1 MIFTMSAGC
10 FARSVM
16 VSGKGLC
23 IGDTKR
29 PILAEEIR
37 DNFDEIKDLGNAL
50 PYEHCGEIYSLGKPL
65 TGR

>member
-1 MIFTMSAGC
+1 
-10 FARSVM
+10 M

-37 DNFDEIKDLGNAL
+37 DNFDKIIDLENAL